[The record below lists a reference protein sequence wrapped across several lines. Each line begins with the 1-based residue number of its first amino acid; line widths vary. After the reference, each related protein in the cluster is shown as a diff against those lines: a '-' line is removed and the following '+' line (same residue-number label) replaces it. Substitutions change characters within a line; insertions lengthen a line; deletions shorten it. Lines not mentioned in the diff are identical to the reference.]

1 MIDKLRATTQT
12 RKIITTINPW
22 TNTKYNERLND
33 DHFWLQK
40 KQNSLKITTL
50 NPIYTFNKKQFLLCQ
65 LGIPKELKHIPFQSL
80 QINAASPMKIKVKSN
95 KLLFC
100 INKLVNTKYNRFFIN
115 NSQSGVALKIQ
126 SWEEEIKPLYKE
138 AVIVRITL
146 IDYRNFEEQ
155 YDEKEEYGEWN
166 LCYWVRF
173 TIKVAHKFYVR
184 KSLGH
189 CGSEYSRITE
199 ELNQKWIFYRKNYF
213 KGVRGI
219 VKGKISWNKIE
230 KEVYDRENEQE
241 EDIIDDEQP
250 FEMKMDQRDWE
261 ALQAHICHCET
272 KLQYRILECGPL
284 SQRFITASCP
294 AFRYWGQ
301 TVKLA
306 SQQVAFVDVGE
317 KAH

>member
-1 MIDKLRATTQT
+1 MIDKLRATSQT

-22 TNTKYNERLND
+22 TNTKYNKRLIN

-40 KQNSLKITTL
+40 KQSSLKIATL
-50 NPIYTFNKKQFLLCQ
+50 SPIYTLSKKQFLLCQ

-80 QINAASPMKIKVKSN
+80 QINAVSPVKIKDKSY

-155 YDEKEEYGEWN
+155 YDENEEYGDWN
-166 LCYWVRF
+166 LCHWVRF

-184 KSLGH
+184 KSLNH
-189 CGSEYSRITE
+189 CGSKYSRITE

-219 VKGKISWNKIE
+219 VKGKS
-230 KEVYDRENEQE
+230 
-241 EDIIDDEQP
+241 
-250 FEMKMDQRDWE
+250 
-261 ALQAHICHCET
+261 HGT
-272 KLQYRILECGPL
+272 KLKKK
-284 SQRFITASCP
+284 FMT
-294 AFRYWGQ
+294 
-301 TVKLA
+301 
-306 SQQVAFVDVGE
+306 E
-317 KAH
+317 KMNKKKTL